1 MQSTFRWVATAAS
14 AVSFTLAAIW
24 LISPSLVLWMWGI
37 ATPDAA
43 LLVARRGAALFLGFA
58 VIFAMIR
65 NAEISPI
72 RRAVTLGF
80 AVACATLA
88 ALGIWEISAGH
99 AGAGL
104 WLAIV
109 TEIGFAIAMLLVS
122 VV

>member
-14 AVSFTLAAIW
+14 AVSFTLAALW
-24 LISPSLVLWMWGI
+24 LISPSLILWMWGI

-43 LLVARRGAALFLGFA
+43 LMVARRGAALFLGFG
-58 VIFAMIR
+58 VIFALIR
-65 NAEISPI
+65 NHEMSPT

-80 AVACATLA
+80 ALACATLA
-88 ALGIWEISAGH
+88 ALGIWEISAGR

-104 WLAIV
+104 WLAII
-109 TEIGFAIAMLLVS
+109 TEIGFAIAALVVS